1 MTVTNASSTLPIT
14 LTLISVAQVASSYEL
29 EEVLVTASR
38 QPASAFDLPY
48 TLNTLNQDQLAQQ
61 QSRNLPEALAG
72 IPGVMVQ
79 KTANGQGSPFIRG
92 FTGYRTLALIDGVR
106 YNNSVYRDGP
116 NEYFSLIDSLSV
128 EQIELL
134 SGPSSG
140 LYGSDAIGGAL
151 NLKSKAPRHQQQK
164 RNDFY
169 QLGSISYRSASAEHS
184 DTVRAEYEMGQGQ
197 EWGLRL
203 GYSYKDFGDVR
214 GADNGSES
222 IGEQPFTGYDEQAF
236 DIRLDRH
243 LNDQWDISLLHQQL
257 EQDDV
262 WRTHSTIYAVS
273 FAGSEIGDNLRR
285 LKDQQRQLTRL
296 KIRGQSLNDWID
308 NAEITLSEQQWQEDG
323 DRIKDNDERILQGFE
338 STMRGIDI
346 ALSSQ
351 TQDIDWRYGA
361 DYYRDKV
368 DSLRNDFHSDGSLDE
383 VRIQGPIGDD
393 STYMQWGLYLQAD
406 WQVAEDHQLL
416 WSSRYGQ
423 TQADIGR
430 YEDPDTGL
438 ASSFSDNWSSLVNAL
453 RYTYNLPISY
463 NISNGQTESNL
474 WAGISQSFRAPNIG
488 DLSRYGKSRSDETE
502 VAATNLDPEQ
512 FLTYELGIKWRQGN
526 TQLEASYYYT
536 EIEDFIAS
544 VPTGRIIDGL
554 TEVSKQNAA
563 TGYIEGVELRA
574 EQQLSPQW
582 RLRGNATW
590 LEGELDNS
598 DGDRENYSR
607 LMPPTLNLQLIW
619 QPTDYEAE
627 VSLHYSHANKADKL
641 SSADESDL
649 ERIPPGG
656 TPAYNLWHL
665 RSHIQIT
672 PKLLLN
678 LAIDNLFDEAY
689 RVHGSG
695 SNEPARNLKAGFRYE
710 F

>member
-1 MTVTNASSTLPIT
+1 VTTTNVSSTLPIA
-14 LTLISVAQVASSYEL
+14 LTLITATQVALSSEL

-38 QPASAFDLPY
+38 QSASAFELPY
-48 TLNTLNQDQLAQQ
+48 TLNTLTHDQLAQQ

-116 NEYFSLIDSLSV
+116 NEYFSLIDSLSLQ
-128 EQIELL
+128 QIELL
-134 SGPSSG
+134 SGPASG

-151 NLKSKAPRHQQQK
+151 NLKSKAPRHQQQIH
-164 RNDFY
+164 NDFY
-169 QLGSISYRSASAEHS
+169 QLASISYRSASAEHS
-184 DTVRAEYEMGQGQ
+184 DIARAEYEVGLGQ

-203 GYSYKDFGDVR
+203 GYSHKDFGDVR

-236 DIRLDRH
+236 DIRFDRQ

-273 FAGSEIGDNLRR
+273 FAGSVVGGNLRR

-296 KIRGQSLNDWID
+296 KLKGQPLNDWID
-308 NAEITLSEQQWQEDG
+308 SAEITLSEQQWQEDG
-323 DRIKDNDERILQGFE
+323 DRIKDNGEHILQGFD

-351 TQDIDWRYGA
+351 TQDTDWRFGA

-368 DSLRNDFHSDGSLDE
+368 DSWRNDYNSDGSLDE

-393 STYMQWGLYLQAD
+393 STYTQWGLYLQAD

-430 YEDPDTGL
+430 YEDPNTGL
-438 ASSFSDNWSSLVNAL
+438 AASFSDNWSSLVNAL
-453 RYTYNLPISY
+453 RYTYNL
-463 NISNGQTESNL
+463 SNNHADSNL
-474 WAGISQSFRAPNIG
+474 WAGISQSFRAPNVG

-502 VAATNLDPEQ
+502 VAATDLDPEK

-526 TQLEASYYYT
+526 TLLEASYYYT
-536 EIEDFIAS
+536 ETEDFIAS
-544 VPTGRIIDGL
+544 VPTGRVVGGL
-554 TEVSKQNAA
+554 TEVRKKNAA

-590 LEGELDNS
+590 LVGELDDS
-598 DGDRENYSR
+598 EGERENYSR
-607 LMPPTLNLQLIW
+607 LMPPTLNLQLVW
-619 QPTDYEAE
+619 QPTDYDAE

-641 SSADESDL
+641 SSGDENDL

-665 RSHIQIT
+665 RGHIQLT
-672 PKLLLN
+672 PNLLLN

-695 SNEPARNLKAGFRYE
+695 SNEPGRNLKAGFRYE